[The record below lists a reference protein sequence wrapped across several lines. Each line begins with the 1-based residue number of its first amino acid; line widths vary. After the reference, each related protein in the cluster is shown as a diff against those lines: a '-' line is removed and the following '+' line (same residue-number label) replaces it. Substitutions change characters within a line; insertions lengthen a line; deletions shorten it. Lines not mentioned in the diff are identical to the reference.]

1 MKELV
6 PITAKQLGLAEYAQ
20 FFRFYEKTPYTA
32 YPLALNLRISDY
44 LAQLDQQGHR
54 KSQYHLQFNIAY
66 YHHRKFLQSVDAIQR
81 NINFFHYVFDQAVYD
96 IRIGRYR
103 RPKEEYVA
111 MIALILQYR
120 LQDYVGDQRVLQ
132 YVFSC
137 RFLNIIFIVMK
148 SDLCYLPHLQNQTRL
163 S

>member
-6 PITAKQLGLAEYAQ
+6 PIAANQLELSEYAQ

-54 KSQYHLQFNIAY
+54 KFQYHLQFNIAY
-66 YHHRKFLQSVDAIQR
+66 YHHRKYLQSVDAIQR

-96 IRIGRYR
+96 IRIGRYLK
-103 RPKEEYVA
+103 PKEEYVA

-120 LQDYVGDQRVLQ
+120 LQDSGGDQRILQ
-132 YVFSC
+132 YILIC
-137 RFLNIIFIVMK
+137 QLLNIIFIVTK
-148 SDLCYLPHLQNQTRL
+148 SGLFFRPNLQNPIKP

>member
-6 PITAKQLGLAEYAQ
+6 PIAANQLELSEYAQ

-44 LAQLDQQGHR
+44 LAQLDQRDG
-54 KSQYHLQFNIAY
+54 KSQYHLQLNIAY
-66 YHHRKFLQSVDAIQR
+66 YHHRKFIQSLDAIQR
-81 NINFFHYVFDQAVYD
+81 NINFVHYVFDQAVYD
-96 IRIGRYR
+96 IQIGRYLK
-103 RPKEEYVA
+103 PKEEYVA

-120 LQDYVGDQRVLQ
+120 LQDSGGDQRILQ
-132 YVFSC
+132 YVLIC
-137 RFLNIIFIVMK
+137 QLLNIIFIVTK
-148 SDLCYLPHLQNQTRL
+148 SGLFFRPNLQNPIKP